1 MDDEIRAKTDEVIDS
16 LEFIDGISVTAIEA
30 NEYIRG
36 DPTDEDAVTS
46 GAELKVTAYYSTGEL
61 PDDSNTDRF
70 RYDP

>member
-1 MDDEIRAKTDEVIDS
+1 MDDDIRAKKDEVIDA
-16 LEFIDGISVTAIEA
+16 LDAIDGINVTAIEA

-46 GAELKVTAYYSTGEL
+46 GAELTVTAYYSTGEMR
-61 PDDSNTDRF
+61 DGNNTDRF